1 MKRLFDI
8 ILSSFGIL
16 VLSPILVLIALLVK
30 ISSKGPVFYRQ
41 VRVGKGN
48 KDFRIFK
55 FRTMYTGSDKKGLLT
70 VGGRDP
76 RVTKVG
82 YYLRKFKLDELPQL
96 LNVFTGEM
104 SLVGPRPEVRKYVEH
119 YSESDMEVLSVRPG
133 ITDYASIAFRNE
145 NDILKESEDPE
156 KKYIEEIMPI
166 KLGLNKKYIA
176 EKGMFK
182 DLSII
187 FKTITVIIKKQ

>member
-16 VLSPILVLIALLVK
+16 LLSPILVIIAALVK

-48 KDFRIFK
+48 EDFRIFK

-96 LNVFTGEM
+96 FNVFTGEM
-104 SLVGPRPEVRKYVEH
+104 SLVGPRPEVRKYVDY
-119 YSESDMEVLSVRPG
+119 YSDSDMEVLSVRPG

-156 KKYIEEIMPI
+156 RKYIEEIMPI

-187 FKTITVIIKKQ
+187 LKTITVIINKQ

>member
-8 ILSSFGIL
+8 ILSSIGIL
-16 VLSPILVLIALLVK
+16 VLSPILVLISILVK

-96 LNVFTGEM
+96 FNVFTGEM

>member
-16 VLSPILVLIALLVK
+16 VLSPILVLISILVK

-96 LNVFTGEM
+96 FNVFTGEM

-187 FKTITVIIKKQ
+187 LKTITVIIKKQ

>member
-16 VLSPILVLIALLVK
+16 VLSPILVLIAILVK
-30 ISSKGPVFYRQ
+30 ISSKGPIFYRQ

-96 LNVFTGEM
+96 FNVFTGEM

-119 YSESDMEVLSVRPG
+119 YSESDMEVLTVRPG

>member
-16 VLSPILVLIALLVK
+16 VLSPILVLIAILVK
-30 ISSKGPVFYRQ
+30 ISSKGPVFFRQ

-96 LNVFTGEM
+96 FNVFTGEM